1 MLKFTGQAKKGGVR
15 IVVGSHSWAPYAET
29 RFAYF
34 REMELLQQAGL
45 SMMEI
50 IVAATMENARF
61 FRIDERL
68 GSIEKGKLA
77 DIIFVE
83 GDPLKDIK
91 AMLNIRRVMLNGVW
105 ISMDKK

>member
-1 MLKFTGQAKKGGVR
+1 
-15 IVVGSHSWAPYAET
+15 
-29 RFAYF
+29 
-34 REMELLQQAGL
+34 
-45 SMMEI
+45 
-50 IVAATMENARF
+50 MENARF

-91 AMLNIRRVMLNGVW
+91 EMRNIRKVMLNGVW
-105 ISMDKK
+105 VPMAKE